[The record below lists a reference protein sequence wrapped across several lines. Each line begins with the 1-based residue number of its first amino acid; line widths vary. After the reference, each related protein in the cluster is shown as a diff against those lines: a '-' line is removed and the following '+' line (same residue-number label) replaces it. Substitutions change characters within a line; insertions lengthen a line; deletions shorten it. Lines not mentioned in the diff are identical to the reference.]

1 MYEYVFFDLDGTLV
15 DSGLGIINSALYA
28 LDKFNITVNEKN
40 ELRKFIG
47 PPLQYSFSTDYGFNE
62 EEVSEA
68 ISLFREYYTEKGV
81 YENELYKHIVDVLDE
96 LKRRGKKLVVATSKP
111 EVFTIKVL
119 EQFDL
124 LKYFDYV
131 SAASL
136 DASKI
141 KKEEIIK
148 EAIENLSIS
157 DLSKVVMVGDRNLDV
172 LGAKINGVDS
182 IGALWGFGSVE
193 EFEKHNATFIAEN
206 VLDLLEFIK

>member
-1 MYEYVFFDLDGTLV
+1 M
-15 DSGLGIINSALYA
+15 
-28 LDKFNITVNEKN
+28 
-40 ELRKFIG
+40 
-47 PPLQYSFSTDYGFNE
+47 
-62 EEVSEA
+62 
-68 ISLFREYYTEKGV
+68 
-81 YENELYKHIVDVLDE
+81 
-96 LKRRGKKLVVATSKP
+96 
-111 EVFTIKVL
+111 FTIKVL